1 MASFAENLTEV
12 VLEGGENRNTAALY
26 NNQIRKELENYSKDL
41 LKKKEVIVL
50 NKVDLLDKKEEK
62 EIIKKFSKNK
72 KIFINLLYYFI
83 SFSILS
89 LINYQTSTLGLSS
102 LVIFNAAIITIIYF
116 ELAIFLEKTFWDDFL
131 GNSLPR
137 SINLLISF
145 VVMMNFGYFT
155 LMFYIKVLDIN
166 YFVS

>member
-1 MASFAENLTEV
+1 MEYLYTKIFILSSVSSLLA
-12 VLEGGENRNTAALY
+12 VLFINTRFY
-26 NNQIRKELENYSKDL
+26 NIF
-41 LKKKEVIVL
+41 
-50 NKVDLLDKKEEK
+50 
-62 EIIKKFSKNK
+62 KKFSKNK
-72 KIFINLLYYFI
+72 KILINLLSYFI
-83 SFSILS
+83 FFCL
-89 LINYQTSTLGLSS
+89 LTVFNYQTSTLGLSS

-145 VVMMNFGYFT
+145 VVMINFGYFT
-155 LMFYIKVLDIN
+155 LMFYIKVLGIN

>member
-1 MASFAENLTEV
+1 MEYLYTKIFILSSVSSLLT
-12 VLEGGENRNTAALY
+12 VLFINTKYY
-26 NNQIRKELENYSKDL
+26 NIF
-41 LKKKEVIVL
+41 
-50 NKVDLLDKKEEK
+50 
-62 EIIKKFSKNK
+62 KKFSKNK
-72 KIFINLLYYFI
+72 KILTN
-83 SFSILS
+83 ILS
-89 LINYQTSTLGLSS
+89 YFVSFCFLTVFNYQTSTLGLSS

-155 LMFYIKVLDIN
+155 LMFYIKVLGIN
-166 YFVS
+166 YFIS

>member
-1 MASFAENLTEV
+1 MEYLYTKILILSSVSSLLT
-12 VLEGGENRNTAALY
+12 VLFINTRFY
-26 NNQIRKELENYSKDL
+26 NIF
-41 LKKKEVIVL
+41 
-50 NKVDLLDKKEEK
+50 
-62 EIIKKFSKNK
+62 KKFSKNK
-72 KIFINLLYYFI
+72 KILINLLSYFI
-83 SFSILS
+83 SFCL
-89 LINYQTSTLGLSS
+89 LTVFNYQTSTLGLSS

-155 LMFYIKVLDIN
+155 LMFYIKILGIN

>member
-1 MASFAENLTEV
+1 MEYLYTKIFILSSVSSLLL
-12 VLEGGENRNTAALY
+12 VLFINTRFY
-26 NNQIRKELENYSKDL
+26 NFF
-41 LKKKEVIVL
+41 
-50 NKVDLLDKKEEK
+50 
-62 EIIKKFSKNK
+62 KKFSKNK
-72 KIFINLLYYFI
+72 KIFINLLYYFS
-83 SFSILS
+83 SFCLLS
-89 LINYQTSTLGLSS
+89 VINYQTSILGLSS

>member
-1 MASFAENLTEV
+1 MEYLYTKIFILSSVSSLLT
-12 VLEGGENRNTAALY
+12 VLFINTRFY
-26 NNQIRKELENYSKDL
+26 NIF
-41 LKKKEVIVL
+41 
-50 NKVDLLDKKEEK
+50 
-62 EIIKKFSKNK
+62 KKFSKNK
-72 KIFINLLYYFI
+72 KILINLLSYFI
-83 SFSILS
+83 SFCILTVF
-89 LINYQTSTLGLSS
+89 NYQTSILGLSS

-155 LMFYIKVLDIN
+155 LMFYIKVLGIN

>member
-1 MASFAENLTEV
+1 MEYLYTKIFILSSVSSLLT
-12 VLEGGENRNTAALY
+12 VLFINTRFY
-26 NNQIRKELENYSKDL
+26 NFL
-41 LKKKEVIVL
+41 
-50 NKVDLLDKKEEK
+50 
-62 EIIKKFSKNK
+62 KKFSKNK

-83 SFSILS
+83 SFFL
-89 LINYQTSTLGLSS
+89 LTVINYQTSTLGLSS

-155 LMFYIKVLDIN
+155 LMFYIKVLGIN